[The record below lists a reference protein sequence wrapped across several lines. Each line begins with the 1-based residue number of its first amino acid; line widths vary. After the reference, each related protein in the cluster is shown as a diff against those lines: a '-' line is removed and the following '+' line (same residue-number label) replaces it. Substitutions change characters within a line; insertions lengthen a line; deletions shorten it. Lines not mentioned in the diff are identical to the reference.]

1 MRSRL
6 LSTDGGRRTMVL
18 VFDIGDEVAEGLT
31 AFATEHGLTGSAF
44 TAIGALREVTL
55 GYWNWDTKAYERI
68 EIGEQVEV
76 VSLSGNLALGPNGE
90 PKLHAHLV
98 VAKRDGSAHGGHL
111 LRAIVRPTLEVVL
124 TELPAELHRRTDEA
138 TGLALL
144 AP

>member
-6 LSTDGGRRTMVL
+6 LSTSDGRRTMVL
-18 VFDIGDEVAEGLT
+18 VFDVGDEVAAGLT
-31 AFATEHGLTGSAF
+31 AFATEQSVTGASL

-55 GYWNWDTKAYERI
+55 GYWNPETREYERI

-76 VSLSGNLALGPNGE
+76 VSLVGNIAMGPGGE
-90 PKLHAHLV
+90 PKLHAHVV
-98 VAKRDGSAHGGHL
+98 VAMRDGSAHGGHL
-111 LRAIVRPTLEVVL
+111 LRGIVRPTLEVVL

>member
-1 MRSRL
+1 MMAPGIT
-6 LSTDGGRRTMVL
+6 TDSVNGKAAVGPV
-18 VFDIGDEVAEGLT
+18 
-31 AFATEHGLTGSAF
+31 
-44 TAIGALREVTL
+44 LREVTL
-55 GYWNWDTKAYERI
+55 GYWNPDTREYERI

-76 VSLSGNLALGPNGE
+76 VSMVGNIATGPGGE

-98 VAKRDGSAHGGHL
+98 VAGRDGRAHGGHL
-111 LRAIVRPTLEVVL
+111 LRGIVRPTLEVVL

>member
-6 LSTDGGRRTMVL
+6 LSSSGGRRTMVL

-31 AFATEHGLTGSAF
+31 AFATEHGLTGASL
-44 TAIGALREVTL
+44 TAIGALREATL
-55 GYWNWDTKAYERI
+55 GYWNWETKQYERI

-76 VSLSGNLALGPNGE
+76 VSLSGNIAAGPGGE
-90 PKLHAHLV
+90 PKLHAHV
-98 VAKRDGSAHGGHL
+98 VLAKRDGSAHGGHL
-111 LRAIVRPTLEVVL
+111 LRGIVRPTLEVVL
-124 TELPAELHRRTDEA
+124 TELPAELHRRTDQA

>member
-6 LSTDGGRRTMVL
+6 VSTSDGRRTMVL

-31 AFATEHGLTGSAF
+31 SFATEHGLGGSSL

-55 GYWNWDTKAYERI
+55 GYWSWDTKEYERI

-76 VSLSGNLALGPNGE
+76 VSMVGNIAIGPNGE

-98 VAKRDGSAHGGHL
+98 VGKRDGSAHGGHL
-111 LRAIVRPTLEVVL
+111 LRGIVRPTLEVVL